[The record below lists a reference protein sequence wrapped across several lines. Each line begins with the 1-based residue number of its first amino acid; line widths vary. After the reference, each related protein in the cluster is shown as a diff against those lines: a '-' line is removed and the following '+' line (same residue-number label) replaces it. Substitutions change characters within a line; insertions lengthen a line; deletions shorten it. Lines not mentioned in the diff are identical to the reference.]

1 MTTYAIVYIGA
12 TWCSSCKVMKPSVEV
27 WADCYNLTLRSLD
40 YDADLTD
47 EEREQITKVP
57 TIRIIDVDTGATV
70 ATWNVNHIA
79 QLKDW
84 LKNNVNID

>member
-1 MTTYAIVYIGA
+1 
-12 TWCSSCKVMKPSVEV
+12 MKPSVEV

-40 YDADLTD
+40 YDEDLTD

-57 TIRIIDVDTGATV
+57 TIRIIDVATGATV

-79 QLKDW
+79 QLKEW

>member
-1 MTTYAIVYIGA
+1 
-12 TWCSSCKVMKPSVEV
+12 MKPSVEV
-27 WADCYNLTLRSLD
+27 WADCYNLSLRSLD

-57 TIRIIDVDTGATV
+57 TIRIIDVATGATV

-79 QLKDW
+79 QLKEW
-84 LKNNVNID
+84 LKNNVNIE